1 MNKRWAA
8 DLVLG
13 VRLAVGGS
21 RTSWAR
27 LALTATGVGLGVVVL
42 LLAASIGPAR
52 EAKSERVQAAALD
65 QQRYTGP
72 HHTDTDPGAAQR
84 ADPGTPQRAD
94 PAGAPLRA
102 REVAVSW
109 QGRRILGVE
118 VAATGTDRPTPP
130 GVGRLPAPGEV
141 VVSPEL
147 LHLIQTDDS
156 VRARFPERVIG
167 VIADAGLPRPKS
179 LLFYAGLPDA
189 LTADATPTAGFGVTG
204 TGSTLLPAYRLLMV
218 SAIGALLVP
227 LGIFVLVATRLGATG
242 RGRRLAAIRLV
253 GASRAQVRWIASG
266 EILTGAVLG
275 LFVGVALFFAAR
287 PLARFVEVEG
297 VGFFPTDLLPD
308 PLLGALIGL
317 GVPVVAVLAALVA
330 LRTVDVGPL
339 GLVQALATAADVPT
353 RRAWW
358 RFALV
363 GAGAAVLVAISVAGS
378 FREAVADATTAVL
391 LGSGIALVLAGT
403 GAVLPWLVGRVAAG
417 MRPEGVAPMLAARGL
432 RADTG
437 VPRVLSGVVVV
448 LAGSLALQVLLGVA
462 ARLTAESALDSDADR
477 WVLDVS
483 AHTPVRSL
491 EEAIALIGGVRRV
504 SEVRAH
510 QQASPVSA
518 LVVSTDCAELSE
530 RLGVTDCAPGAA
542 YRTATGRDVPAP
554 GTQLTIDGRPWAVPA
569 AKEVPGSANGLFVAS
584 GSDPALASA
593 PPSELVVVGDPD
605 QAFADRLLAATGRV
619 DRGVALTSEFRDI
632 QVELFT
638 SLRGGVIGGSV
649 LLVLLAVVG
658 LAAAAVDQVWERRRH
673 TAVLTANGVP
683 RRVLAAAAVWQSAI
697 PTALGLGLAVPV
709 GLGTAWLVVP
719 VERFHVDWA
728 ELATTVAMAAF
739 VVLAVSLCTLPAL
752 RHAIR
757 PEGLRTE

>member
-1 MNKRWAA
+1 MNERWSA

-13 VRLAVGGS
+13 VRLAVGGG

-27 LALTATGVGLGVVVL
+27 PALTATGVGLGVLVL

-65 QQRYTGP
+65 QARFSGP
-72 HHTDTDPGAAQR
+72 LR
-84 ADPGTPQRAD
+84 ADAGT
-94 PAGAPLRA
+94 APLRA
-102 REVAVSW
+102 REVVVSW

-118 VAATGTDRPTPP
+118 VAATGADRPTPP

-147 LHLIQTDDS
+147 LHLVQTDDS
-156 VRARFPERVIG
+156 MRARFPERVIG

-189 LTADATPTAGFGVTG
+189 LVADAAPAAGFGVTG
-204 TGSTLLPAYRLLMV
+204 RQSTLLPAYRLLMV

-242 RGRRLAAIRLV
+242 RDRRLAVIRLV
-253 GASRAQVRWIASG
+253 GASRDRVRWIAGG
-266 EILTGAVLG
+266 EVLTGAVLG

-287 PLARFVEVEG
+287 PLARFIEVEG

-308 PLLGALIGL
+308 PLLGALIGV
-317 GVPVVAVLAALVA
+317 GVPVVAVVAALVA

-339 GLVQALATAADVPT
+339 GLVKTLATAADAPV

-358 RFALV
+358 RFALMSV
-363 GAGAAVLVAISVAGS
+363 GAAVLVVVSVAGS
-378 FREAVADATTAVL
+378 VRAAVTDSTTAVP
-391 LGSGIALVLAGT
+391 LGLGIALVLAGT

-417 MRPEGVAPMLAARGL
+417 ARPEGVAPMLAVRGL
-432 RADTG
+432 RSDTG
-437 VPRVLSGVVVV
+437 GPRVLAGVVVV

-462 ARLTAESALDSDADR
+462 ARATAESALDSEADR
-477 WVLDVS
+477 WVLGVS
-483 AHTPVRSL
+483 EHTPIRSL

-504 SEVRAH
+504 SEVRRYE
-510 QQASPVSA
+510 QSSPVPA
-518 LVVSTDCAELSE
+518 VVVSTDCAELAD
-530 RLGVTDCAPGAA
+530 RLEVTGCVPGAV
-542 YRTATGRDVPAP
+542 YRTAEGRAAPPP
-554 GTQLTIDGRPWAVPA
+554 GTALTIDGHAWTVP
-569 AKEVPGSANGLFVAS
+569 ETRVVPGRATGLFVAN
-584 GSDPALASA
+584 GPDAAPAAA
-593 PPSELVVVGDPD
+593 PPAELVVVGDPD
-605 QAFADRLLAATGRV
+605 QAFGDRLLAATGRV
-619 DRGVALTSEFRDI
+619 DRGVALTSAYHDL

-649 LLVLLAVVG
+649 LLTLLAVVG
-658 LAAAAVDQVWERRRH
+658 LAAVDQVWERRRH

-683 RRVLAAAAVWQSAI
+683 RRVLAAAAVWQSVI
-697 PTALGLGLAVPV
+697 PIALGIGLAVPV

-719 VERFHVDWA
+719 AERFRVDWV
-728 ELATTVAMAAF
+728 ELVTTVGMAAF

-752 RHAIR
+752 NHAIR
-757 PEGLRTE
+757 PESLRTE

>member
-1 MNKRWAA
+1 MSTRWVA

-27 LALTATGVGLGVVVL
+27 LALTAAGVGLGVLVL

-65 QQRYTGP
+65 
-72 HHTDTDPGAAQR
+72 R
-84 ADPGTPQRAD
+84 ADTRPPHVGQAT
-94 PAGAPLRA
+94 APLRA
-102 REVAVSW
+102 RDVTVSW

-118 VAATGTDRPTPP
+118 LAATGADRPTPP

-147 LHLIQTDDS
+147 LYLIQTDDS

-179 LLFYAGLPDA
+179 LLFYSGLPEA
-189 LTADATPTAGFGVTG
+189 LVADATPAAGFGVTG
-204 TGSTLLPAYRLLMV
+204 EQPTLLPVHRLLMV

-242 RGRRLAAIRLV
+242 RDRRLATIRLV
-253 GASRAQVRWIASG
+253 GASRERIRWIASG

-287 PLARFVEVEG
+287 PLARFIEVEG

-308 PLLGALIGL
+308 PLLGALIGV
-317 GVPVVAVLAALVA
+317 GVPVVAVVAALVA
-330 LRTVDVGPL
+330 LRTVEVGPL
-339 GLVQALATAADVPT
+339 GLVKTLATAGDVPV

-358 RFALV
+358 RFALL
-363 GAGAAVLVAISVAGS
+363 GAGAVLLVVISVADS
-378 FREAVADATTAVL
+378 FREVVADSTATIL
-391 LGSGIALVLAGT
+391 LGVGIGLVLAGT
-403 GAVLPWLVGRVAAG
+403 GAVLPWLVGRVTAVV
-417 MRPEGVAPMLAARGL
+417 RPEGVAPMLAVRGL
-432 RADTG
+432 RSDAG
-437 VPRVLSGVVVV
+437 MPRVLAGVVVV
-448 LAGSLALQVLLGVA
+448 LTGSLALQVLLGVA
-462 ARLTAESALDSDADR
+462 ARGTAESAPATEAGR
-477 WVLDVS
+477 WVLTVS
-483 AHTPVRSL
+483 AHTPTRSL

-504 SEVRAH
+504 SEVRTYE
-510 QQASPVSA
+510 QPSPVPA
-518 LVVSTDCAELSE
+518 LVVSTDCAELADRFE
-530 RLGVTDCAPGAA
+530 VTDCAPGMA
-542 YRTATGRDVPAP
+542 YRTDGGREAPAP
-554 GTQLTIDGRPWAVPA
+554 GSSFTIDGRPWTVPQ
-569 AKEVPGSANGLFVAS
+569 AKVVPGQASGLFVAG
-584 GSDPALASA
+584 GSDPVLTSA
-593 PPSELVVVGDPD
+593 PPSELVVVGSPD

-619 DRGVALTSEFRDI
+619 DRGVALSTAYHDL

-683 RRVLAAAAVWQSAI
+683 RRVLAAAALWQSAI
-697 PTALGLGLAVPV
+697 PTALGICLAVPV

-719 VERFHVDWA
+719 ADRFQVDWV
-728 ELATTVAMAAF
+728 ELATTVGLAAF
-739 VVLAVSLCTLPAL
+739 VVPAVSLCTLPAL

-757 PEGLRTE
+757 PENLRTE